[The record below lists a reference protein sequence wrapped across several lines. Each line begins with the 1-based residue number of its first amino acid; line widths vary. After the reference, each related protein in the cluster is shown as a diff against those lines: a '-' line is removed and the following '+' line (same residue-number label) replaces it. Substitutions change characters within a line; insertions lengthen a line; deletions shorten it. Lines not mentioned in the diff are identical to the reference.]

1 MKVGLVRHFKAKK
14 PYPQT
19 FLITQKELFQWF
31 EEYKDSD
38 IEDGEVDLCGIKWKR
53 CFTSDLLRAEKTAK
67 KIYNENFIKMEK
79 LREIQPAPLFRRNV
93 KLPLFL
99 WAALIRVT
107 WIINHK
113 SQIQSKKYVIERIG
127 TVLDEILALD
137 GEDVL
142 VVTHGA
148 LMLFIRKELVK
159 RGFKGPKLKTPA
171 NGKVYIYDN
180 NELPG
185 FS

>member
-14 PYPQT
+14 PFPQT

-38 IEDGEVDLCGIKWKR
+38 IEDGEIDLCGITWKR

-93 KLPLFL
+93 KMPLFL

-107 WIINHK
+107 WLINHK
-113 SQIQSKKYVIERIG
+113 SQKQNKQNVLERIG
-127 TVLDEILALD
+127 AVLDEILSLE

-148 LMLFIRKELVK
+148 LMIFIRKELVK
-159 RGFKGPKLKTPA
+159 RGFKGPRLKTPA